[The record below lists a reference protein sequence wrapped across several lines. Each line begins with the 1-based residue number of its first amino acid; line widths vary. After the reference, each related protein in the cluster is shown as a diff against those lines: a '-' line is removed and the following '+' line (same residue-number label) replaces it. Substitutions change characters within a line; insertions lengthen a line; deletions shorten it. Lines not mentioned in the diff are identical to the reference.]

1 MVLPQAIPSG
11 HMPALFLQQMS
22 PQCPQT
28 KSLLFCHIAYGI
40 IQKDRGSPK
49 VLPHHW
55 ESLKANH
62 SAKHSLNSWDLKLKE
77 TLTQISAK
85 ASHHDLYVSFPSCL

>member
-62 SAKHSLNSWDLKLKE
+62 RAKHSLNSWDLKLKE